1 MTELRPPSSVLRPD
15 SSVYIYLRKP
25 FKQNI
30 SIHVKQPI
38 HNQQIAQEMET
49 EQLSTQQQQSKLD
62 KLEAR
67 KRKGRK
73 AVYLWREAHPDVYRA
88 LCRKSSHTYYIKHR
102 EIVSERRKKERE
114 AARYVA
120 AEQAKLQSQNEMNAH

>member
-1 MTELRPPSSVLRPD
+1 MTDLRPPFA
-15 SSVYIYLRKP
+15 VYIYLRKP

-30 SIHVKQPI
+30 SIHIKPPI

-49 EQLSTQQQQSKLD
+49 EQH

-67 KRKGRK
+67 KRNGRQ

-102 EIVSERRKKERE
+102 EIVSERRKRERE

-120 AEQAKLQSQNEMNAH
+120 AEQAKIQSQNE

>member
-1 MTELRPPSSVLRPD
+1 MTSVLRPPSSVLRI
-15 SSVYIYLRKP
+15 YKYLRKP

-30 SIHVKQPI
+30 SIHVKPPI

-67 KRKGRK
+67 KRKGRQ

-102 EIVSERRKKERE
+102 EIVSERRKRERE
-114 AARYVA
+114 AARYLA
-120 AEQAKLQSQNEMNAH
+120 AEQAKIQSQNHMNAH

>member
-1 MTELRPPSSVLRPD
+1 MTDLRPPSPVPHP
-15 SSVYIYLRKP
+15 YIYLRKP

-30 SIHVKQPI
+30 SIHIKPPI
-38 HNQQIAQEMET
+38 HNQHISQDMDT
-49 EQLSTQQQQSKLD
+49 EQLSTQQQQAKLD
-62 KLEAR
+62 QLEAR
-67 KRKGRK
+67 KRKGRQ

-102 EIVSERRKKERE
+102 EIVSERRKRERE